1 MQIRQLVIKV
11 LAIGDL
17 SNNVVMFKKF
27 TKNSEIHLVN
37 FSWEG
42 PSKVMDIKENVEFF
56 NTDKIAKM
64 VEKINRIKD
73 NYDICLAMS
82 STGLLVSYLA
92 DLNYI
97 AYFVGHDIRSPPFI
111 KNVKDPLSTEES
123 LYHFNAIERWYYK
136 KAYEN
141 AIAAVVT
148 DDEMLHHL
156 KKYRKDPTRI
166 TGYIVDTTL
175 FNENVKPIEKTKEKF
190 TFFSPARMG
199 LQKGTDKIF
208 EALKNCK
215 SDFDII
221 QVKWYDERTTKER
234 ELAKKWIENPPKQV
248 KYVPI
253 MKREDVGRYMVF
265 ADAVLGQVSGIQAD
279 VERSGALCKKAV
291 IHYADPK
298 LSYIVDGERRASP
311 FLPKSND
318 IKTITEII
326 DRVVEDKQFRDKL
339 AKEEYDFVKKL
350 SDPEIVMN
358 QWEKLFESMAKKYES
373 SYKKTHSL
381 KLKIRLWGYLIG
393 NRAYIKKIKKIFKN

>member
-1 MQIRQLVIKV
+1 
-11 LAIGDL
+11 
-17 SNNVVMFKKF
+17 
-27 TKNSEIHLVN
+27 
-37 FSWEG
+37 
-42 PSKVMDIKENVEFF
+42 
-56 NTDKIAKM
+56 M
-64 VEKINRIKD
+64 VKKINKIKD
-73 NYDICLAMS
+73 DFDICLAMS

-97 AYFVGHDIRSPPFI
+97 AYFVGHDIRSPTFI
-111 KNVKDPLSTEES
+111 KNVKDPLSTGEP
-123 LYHFNAIERWYYK
+123 LYHFNTIERWYYK
-136 KAYEN
+136 KAYDN

-156 KKYRKDPTRI
+156 KKYRTDTTRI
-166 TGYIVDTTL
+166 SGYIVDTDI
-175 FNENVKPIEKTKEKF
+175 FNENVKPIERKKEKF

-208 EALKNCK
+208 EALKMCK

-221 QVKWYDERTTKER
+221 QVEWFDERTEKER
-234 ELAKKWIENPPKQV
+234 NLAEKWIENPPKQV

-298 LSYIVDGERRASP
+298 LSYIIDGKRATSP

-318 IKTITEII
+318 IKTIADTI
-326 DRVVEDKQFRDKL
+326 DKVVEDKQFREKL
-339 AKEEYDFVKKL
+339 AEDEYQFVMKL
-350 SDPEIVMN
+350 SNPNKVMK
-358 QWEKLFESMAKKYES
+358 QWEILFEKMVKEYYCSH
-373 SYKKTHSL
+373 KKTNII
-381 KLKIRLWGYLIG
+381 KLKFRLYLFLIA
-393 NRAYIKKIKKIFKN
+393 NRLYLKKIKKIINH